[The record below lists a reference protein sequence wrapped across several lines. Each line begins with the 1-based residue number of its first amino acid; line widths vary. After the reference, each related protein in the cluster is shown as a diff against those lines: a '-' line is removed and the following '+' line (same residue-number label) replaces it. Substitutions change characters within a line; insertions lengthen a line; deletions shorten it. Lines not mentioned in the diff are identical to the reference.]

1 MVERKA
7 LIFNIQKYN
16 MYDGPGVRTLIFF
29 KGCPL
34 RCQWC
39 SNPESQLRAY
49 QVMYKKDVCVH
60 CGHCAQIC
68 PAGVFKQS
76 ITRGDEYPINPDAEC
91 IGCRKCEQECPAQAL
106 GVMGEQK
113 TISELMDIVMEDKPF
128 YDTSGGGLTVG
139 GGEPMM
145 QPEALINL
153 LMAAKQNYVNTA
165 IETCGYARPETVAKV
180 AEVCDLFLFDLKHM
194 NSERHHELTG
204 VRNESILENLRWLL
218 EHRYNVKVRMP
229 LLKGVNDSEAELA
242 AVIEFLRPYKDYKN
256 FKGIDILPYHK
267 LGVHKY
273 TQLGK
278 EYPIKG
284 DPALIQADLDRIE
297 TFLKR
302 YDFPV
307 AVIKH

>member
-7 LIFNIQKYN
+7 LVFNIQKYN

-39 SNPESQLRAY
+39 SNPESQLRPY
-49 QVMYKKDVCVH
+49 QVLYKKDACVH
-60 CGHCAQIC
+60 CGHCAEVC
-68 PAGVFKQS
+68 PAGVFKKS
-76 ITRGDEYPINPDAEC
+76 VAYKDEYPVRPEAEC
-91 IGCRKCEQECPAQAL
+91 IGCRTCERECPAQAL
-106 GVMGEQK
+106 AVSGELK
-113 TISELMDIVMEDKPF
+113 TISELIEVVMEDKPF

-139 GGEPMM
+139 GGEPML
-145 QPEALINL
+145 QPEALVNL
-153 LMAAKQNYVNTA
+153 LMAAKRNYVNTA

-180 AEVCDLFLFDLKHM
+180 AEVCDLFLFDLKHI

-204 VRNESILENLRWLL
+204 VRNESILENLKWLL

-229 LLKGVNDSEAELA
+229 LLKGVNDNEAALDD
-242 AVIEFLRPYKDYKN
+242 VISFLFPYKDYKN

-273 TQLGK
+273 AQLGR

-284 DPALIQADLDRIE
+284 NPALDDEELKRIE
-297 TFLKR
+297 NCLAR

>member
-39 SNPESQLRAY
+39 SNPESQLRQY

-60 CGHCAQIC
+60 CGTCARVC
-68 PAGVFKQS
+68 PVGVFKA
-76 ITRGDEYPINPDAEC
+76 PDANGYIINKEVEC
-91 IGCRKCEQECPAQAL
+91 IGCRKCERECPVSAL
-106 GVMGEQK
+106 GVVGEQK
-113 TISELMDIVMEDKPF
+113 TISELMQVVMEDKPF
-128 YDTSGGGLTVG
+128 YETSGGGLTVG

-145 QPEALINL
+145 QPEALQNL
-153 LMAAKQNYVNTA
+153 LIACQQEGVNTA
-165 IETCGYARPETVAKV
+165 IETCGYARPETVAKI
-180 AEVCDLFLFDLKHM
+180 AGVCDLFLFDLKHM
-194 NSERHHELTG
+194 DPERHHELVG
-204 VRNESILENLRWLL
+204 VRNESILANLKWLL
-218 EHRYNVKVRMP
+218 ENRANVKVRMP
-229 LLKGVNDSEAELA
+229 LLKGVNDNESELD
-242 AVIEFLRPYKDYKN
+242 AVIQFLKPYQDYKN

-273 TQLGK
+273 AQLGR

-284 DPALIQADLDRIE
+284 DPALGDEELKRIE
-297 TFLKR
+297 NCLAR